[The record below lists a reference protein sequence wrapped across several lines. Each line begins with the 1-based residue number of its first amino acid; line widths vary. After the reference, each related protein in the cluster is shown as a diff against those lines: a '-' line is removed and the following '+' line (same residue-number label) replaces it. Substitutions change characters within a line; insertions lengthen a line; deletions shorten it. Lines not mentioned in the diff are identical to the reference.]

1 MSGSSSKPTNLVSS
15 NIALLL
21 DQKYTSLEPNK
32 GQCLSNASVAGAAQ
46 GSRCSASTV
55 CFQLTDK
62 KEVYTK
68 IFKEI

>member
-1 MSGSSSKPTNLVSS
+1 MKLTKHGDSTDNREL
-15 NIALLL
+15 NF
-21 DQKYTSLEPNK
+21 D
-32 GQCLSNASVAGAAQ
+32 GQCISNVSVAGAAQ

-68 IFKEI
+68 IFKEIIE